1 MKRIVIMRNFFSRQ
15 NSSVFLITSKLY
27 DQDSFYSAF
36 KRDLANARNYVVI
49 ESPFLTL
56 RRAHTLMPILRK
68 LHSKNI
74 KIIVNT
80 KPFDEHDT
88 ILREQVKQVVS
99 ILQSIGVTVLMTTG
113 HHRKLAIID
122 DVLWEGSLNI
132 LSQNDSCE
140 LMRRTQSPELASQM
154 MSFIGLD
161 KWK

>member
-1 MKRIVIMRNFFSRQ
+1 MRNFFSRQ
-15 NSSVFLITSKLY
+15 NSSASLITSKLY

-36 KRDLANARNYVVI
+36 KQDLANARDYVVI

-56 RRAHTLMPILRK
+56 RRTDMLMPVLRK
-68 LHSKNI
+68 LRSKNI

-80 KPFDEHDT
+80 KPFDEHGAM
-88 ILREQVKQVVS
+88 LYEQAIRVVDS
-99 ILQSIGVTVLMTTG
+99 LQSIGVTVLMTTG

-140 LMRRTQSPELASQM
+140 LMRRTQSPELVSQM
-154 MSFIGLD
+154 MLFIGLD